1 MNIKSSLIELIG
13 DTPMLRINS
22 IDTGLCKL
30 FVKMESSNPG
40 GSIKDRIALSI
51 IEEAERKGQLKE
63 GGTIIEATAGNTGIG
78 LALVA
83 ALKGYKIILVIPD
96 KMSREKI
103 LHLEGLGAE
112 IVLTRSDV
120 PEGHPDYYHDLAR
133 SIAKETEG
141 SFLAD
146 QFSNPANP
154 TAHRET
160 TAVEMWNQ
168 MNGQLDAVVAGVG
181 SGGTLTGLAGFLK
194 QKNPDIEM
202 VAADP
207 EGSVVADAVI
217 KGKFKYEGGSWLVE
231 GIGEDFV
238 PDNLDLSLI
247 DDAVTVSDKE
257 AFDILQ
263 VLLKEEGILG
273 GSSSGTLVAGAVK
286 WCKKQTKPKNVV
298 TFICDTGN
306 KYLSKAFNK
315 SWLYDNNLLEIEK
328 NGDLRD
334 LINRRADKGEMIS
347 VSKNET
353 LLVAYNRMRSSDIS
367 QVPVLEDGKLI
378 GVVDEEDLLI
388 TVSKDKSFFSSPVE
402 DFMVHS
408 LEILQHN
415 SDESDLL
422 SILSKGKV
430 AIIYKDQT
438 FIGFITKVDLIN
450 HYRNKVN

>member
-1 MNIKSSLIELIG
+1 M
-13 DTPMLRINS
+13 
-22 IDTGLCKL
+22 
-30 FVKMESSNPG
+30 
-40 GSIKDRIALSI
+40 
-51 IEEAERKGQLKE
+51 
-63 GGTIIEATAGNTGIG
+63 
-78 LALVA
+78 
-83 ALKGYKIILVIPD
+83 
-96 KMSREKI
+96 
-103 LHLEGLGAE
+103 
-112 IVLTRSDV
+112 
-120 PEGHPDYYHDLAR
+120 
-133 SIAKETEG
+133 
-141 SFLAD
+141 
-146 QFSNPANP
+146 
-154 TAHRET
+154 
-160 TAVEMWNQ
+160 
-168 MNGQLDAVVAGVG
+168 
-181 SGGTLTGLAGFLK
+181 
-194 QKNPDIEM
+194 
-202 VAADP
+202 
-207 EGSVVADAVI
+207 
-217 KGKFKYEGGSWLVE
+217 E

-315 SWLYDNNLLEIEK
+315 SWLYDNNLLEVEK

-334 LINRRADKGEMIS
+334 LVNRRADKGEMIS
-347 VSKNET
+347 VSKNES

-367 QVPVLEDGKLI
+367 QVPVLEDGRLI

-388 TVSKDKSFFSSPVE
+388 TVSKDKAFFSSPVE
-402 DFMVHS
+402 DFMVHN

-415 SDESDLL
+415 SDESELL
-422 SILSKGKV
+422 SVLSKGKV
-430 AIIYKDQT
+430 AIVYKDQT